1 MLDYLTSSV
10 LSGSLLLCHSF
21 VFCYILFRFFSCVFF
36 PFVIVF
42 LFSRFL
48 FFLLASCGFV
58 CRFVFFSSSV
68 LFPLHRHFLVLIP
81 SDPVLGAGSDD
92 GDEERMIVVL
102 MVMVS

>member
-1 MLDYLTSSV
+1 MFFFR
-10 LSGSLLLCHSF
+10 LSLC
-21 VFCYILFRFFSCVFF
+21 SCFLVFF
-36 PFVIVF
+36 
-42 LFSRFL
+42 